1 MAAARKSGSQPK
13 SLESLSFDFSTMH
26 ALRRSMNRYRTLF
39 ESAGDA
45 IFVFDWDGQILDA
58 NQVAC
63 ELLGYTY
70 RELTAMQ
77 REGIESPDTAITV
90 PQRRKILREK
100 GHNIYEA
107 EYLRKDGSV
116 LPVEANCRLI
126 EYDYEPAILT
136 IARDISER
144 IRAQE
149 EKAKLQAQLRRSQKM
164 ESLGTLAGGIAHD
177 FNNILTPISGH
188 AEIALFKIG
197 SDHDAAKNL
206 KGIIQAVD
214 RARSLVRQVLSFS
227 RQESEEKRPLQLHT
241 ILKEALRL
249 LRASLPTTI
258 NIQQN
263 IAHCGAVMANAT
275 QIHQILMNLCT
286 NAGHA
291 MREKGGVLDVSL
303 SEVEI
308 RSGDL
313 ADYLDMKPGTYVRL
327 TVSDTGHGM
336 PAEVLD
342 RIFEPYFTT
351 KKEGEGTGM
360 GLSVVHGIVKG
371 HNGDIKAYSEPGKGT
386 TFNVYLPC
394 IEAKAKADKS
404 PVAEQIPKGS
414 GSILLV
420 DDEEK
425 IIEVM
430 VQMLE
435 YLGYSVS
442 AFTDSPEALDSF
454 RKNPDFY
461 DIVITDMTMPD
472 MTGDVLARH
481 VHAMRP
487 GLPILLCTGYSRSV
501 SRDQARALGIQEF
514 LMKPP
519 TIGEL
524 ARTVQRALKG
534 GAPLPAGD
542 RGAKDE
548 NKADR
553 YAKDA
558 GRVTL
563 MPGAAGSP
571 QHP

>member
-1 MAAARKSGSQPK
+1 MAAARKTGSQPK

-45 IFVFDWDGQILDA
+45 IFVFDWDGQVLDA

-70 RELTAMQ
+70 RELIAMQ
-77 REGIESPDTAITV
+77 RKGIESPDTAKTV

-100 GHNIYEA
+100 GHIIYEA
-107 EYLRKDGSV
+107 GYLRNDGSV

-149 EKAKLQAQLRRSQKM
+149 EKAKLQAQLRRAQKM

-188 AEIALFKIG
+188 AEIALFKIDG
-197 SDHDAAKNL
+197 DHDAAKNL

-214 RARSLVRQVLSFS
+214 RARGLVRQVLSFS
-227 RQESEEKRPLQLHT
+227 RQESEEKQPLQLHT

-258 NIQQN
+258 DIQQD
-263 IAHCGAVMANAT
+263 IAPCGAVMANAT

-308 RSGDL
+308 RAGDL

-394 IEAKAKADKS
+394 IEAKAKADAS

-414 GSILLV
+414 GRILLV

-435 YLGYSVS
+435 YLGYSVTS
-442 AFTDSPEALDSF
+442 FTDSPEALDSF

-481 VHAMRP
+481 SHAMRP

-524 ARTVQRALKG
+524 ARTLQQALKV
-534 GAPLPAGD
+534 GAPLPASD
-542 RGAKDE
+542 RGANDE

-553 YAKDA
+553 YAEGA

-571 QHP
+571 RHP

>member
-1 MAAARKSGSQPK
+1 MAAVPKTGSSRKSF
-13 SLESLSFDFSTMH
+13 ESLSFDFSTIH

-45 IFVFDWDGQILDA
+45 IFVFDWEGQVLDV

-63 ELLGYTY
+63 ERLGYSY
-70 RELTAMQ
+70 RELTAL
-77 REGIESPDTAITV
+77 
-90 PQRRKILREK
+90 RRKELEGPGTAKTAAERRKVLRK
-100 GHNIYEA
+100 RGHIIYEA
-107 EYLRKDGSV
+107 DYLCRDGSS
-116 LPVEANCRLI
+116 LPVEANCRVI

-149 EKAKLQAQLRRSQKM
+149 EKAKLQAQLRQAQKM
-164 ESLGTLAGGIAHD
+164 EALGTLAGGIAHD

-197 SDHDAAKNL
+197 RDNDAVKNL

-214 RARSLVRQVLSFS
+214 RARGLVRQVLSFS
-227 RQESEEKRPLQLHT
+227 RQESEEKQPLQLHT

-258 NIQQN
+258 DIQQN
-263 IAHCGAVMANAT
+263 IGRCGAVLANAT

-291 MREKGGVLDVSL
+291 MREKGGVLEVSL
-303 SEVEI
+303 TEVEI
-308 RSGDL
+308 RAGDL
-313 ADYLDMKPGTYVRL
+313 AEYLNMKPGSYVRL
-327 TVSDTGHGM
+327 TISDTGHGM
-336 PAEVLD
+336 TGEVLD

-371 HNGDIKAYSEPGKGT
+371 HDGDIKVYSEAGKGT
-386 TFNVYLPC
+386 TFNIYLPC
-394 IEAKAKADKS
+394 IQATSRVDDS
-404 PVAEQIPKGS
+404 PVADQIPKGS
-414 GSILLV
+414 GNVLLV

-435 YLGYSVS
+435 YLGYTVS
-442 AFTDSPEALDSF
+442 SFTDSQEALGSF
-454 RKNPDFY
+454 RKNPDLF
-461 DIVITDMTMPD
+461 DIIITDMTMPG
-472 MTGDVLARH
+472 MTGDALARR
-481 VHAMRP
+481 VQSLRP
-487 GLPILLCTGYSRSV
+487 GLPILLCTGYSRSI
-501 SRDQARALGIQEF
+501 SREQAKSLGIQEF

-524 ARTVQRALKG
+524 ARTVQRALKSDR
-534 GAPLPAGD
+534 PAVSACPPD
-542 RGAKDE
+542 SESSNVSR
-548 NKADR
+548 N
-553 YAKDA
+553 
-558 GRVTL
+558 RVGSVTI
-563 MPGAAGSP
+563 MPGSPAASSRP
-571 QHP
+571 

>member
-77 REGIESPDTAITV
+77 QKGIESPDTAMTV

-100 GHNIYEA
+100 RHIIYEA
-107 EYLRKDGSV
+107 EYLRNDGSV

-149 EKAKLQAQLRRSQKM
+149 EKSKLQAQLRRAQKM

-197 SDHDAAKNL
+197 RDHDAAKNL
-206 KGIIQAVD
+206 EGIIQAVD
-214 RARSLVRQVLSFS
+214 RARGLVRQVLSFS
-227 RQESEEKRPLQLHT
+227 RQESEKKQPLQLHT

-258 NIQQN
+258 DIQQN
-263 IAHCGAVMANAT
+263 IARCGTVMANAT

-291 MREKGGVLDVSL
+291 MRERGGVLDVSL

-308 RSGDL
+308 RAGDL

-394 IEAKAKADKS
+394 IEAKAKADES

-435 YLGYSVS
+435 YLGYSVT

-534 GAPLPAGD
+534 GVPLPAGD
-542 RGAKDE
+542 HGAKKE

-553 YAKDA
+553 YAEGA

-563 MPGAAGSP
+563 MPGAAGNP

>member
-1 MAAARKSGSQPK
+1 
-13 SLESLSFDFSTMH
+13 
-26 ALRRSMNRYRTLF
+26 MNRYRTLF

-45 IFVFDWDGQILDA
+45 IFVFDWDGQVLDV

-63 ELLGYTY
+63 EKLGYSY
-70 RELTAMQ
+70 RELTALK
-77 REGIESPDTAITV
+77 RKDIEGPGTGMTV
-90 PQRRKILREK
+90 AQRRKILRQE
-100 GHNIYEA
+100 GRVIYEA
-107 EYLRKDGSV
+107 SHVCKDGTS
-116 LPVEANCRLI
+116 LPVEANCRVI

-149 EKAKLQAQLRRSQKM
+149 EKAKLQTQLRQAQKM
-164 ESLGTLAGGIAHD
+164 EALGTLAGGIAHD

-188 AEIALFKIG
+188 AEIALFKVG
-197 SDHDAAKNL
+197 RDHDAVKNL

-214 RARSLVRQVLSFS
+214 RARGLVRQVLSFS
-227 RQESEEKRPLQLHT
+227 RQESEEKQPLQLHT

-258 NIQQN
+258 DIQQN
-263 IAHCGAVMANAT
+263 IGRCGAVMANAT

-291 MREKGGVLDVSL
+291 MRETGGVLEVSL

-308 RSGDL
+308 RAGDL
-313 ADYLDMKPGTYVRL
+313 AEYLNMKPGSYVRL

-336 PAEVLD
+336 AGEVLD

-371 HNGDIKAYSEPGKGT
+371 HNGDIKVYSEQGKGT
-386 TFNVYLPC
+386 TFNIYLPC
-394 IEAKAKADKS
+394 IEAKAHTDDS
-404 PVAEQIPKGS
+404 PVADQIPKGS
-414 GSILLV
+414 GSVLLV

-430 VQMLE
+430 DQMLE
-435 YLGYSVS
+435 YLGYAVTS
-442 AFTDSPEALDSF
+442 FTDSREALDSF

-461 DIVITDMTMPD
+461 DIIITDMTMPG
-472 MTGDVLARH
+472 MTGDALARR
-481 VHAMRP
+481 VHSLRP
-487 GLPILLCTGYSRSV
+487 GLPILLCTGYSRSI
-501 SRDQARALGIQEF
+501 SREQAKTLGIQEF

-524 ARTVQRALKG
+524 ARTVQRSLKNG
-534 GAPLPAGD
+534 RTDAAHRDSKPANFSSDDVGS
-542 RGAKDE
+542 
-548 NKADR
+548 
-553 YAKDA
+553 
-558 GRVTL
+558 VTL
-563 MPGAAGSP
+563 MPGASP
-571 QHP
+571 RTPDP

>member
-1 MAAARKSGSQPK
+1 MAAARKTGSQPK
-13 SLESLSFDFSTMH
+13 SLESLPFDFSTIH

-45 IFVFDWDGQILDA
+45 IFVFDWEGQILDA
-58 NQVAC
+58 NRVAC
-63 ELLGYTY
+63 ERLGYTY
-70 RELTAMQ
+70 RELTAM
-77 REGIESPDTAITV
+77 RRKEIEGPDTAMTV
-90 PQRRKILREK
+90 SQRRKILRDK
-100 GHNIYEA
+100 GHVIYEA
-107 EYLRKDGSV
+107 EYLRNDGSV

-144 IRAQE
+144 LRAQE
-149 EKAKLQAQLRRSQKM
+149 EKAKLQAQLRQSQKM

-197 SDHDAAKNL
+197 RDHDAAKNI

-214 RARSLVRQVLSFS
+214 RARGLVRQVLSFS
-227 RQESEEKRPLQLHT
+227 RQESEEKQPLQMHT

-258 NIQQN
+258 DIQQN
-263 IAHCGAVMANAT
+263 IARCGAVMANAT

-291 MREKGGVLDVSL
+291 MREGGGVLDVSL

-308 RSGDL
+308 RAGDL
-313 ADYLDMKPGTYVRL
+313 ADYLEMKPGTYVRL

-336 PAEVLD
+336 PAEVLE

-371 HNGDIKAYSEPGKGT
+371 HNGDIKVYSEQGKGT

-394 IEAKAKADKS
+394 IEAKAQTDDS
-404 PVAEQIPKGS
+404 PVADQIPKGS
-414 GSILLV
+414 GNVLLI

-435 YLGYSVS
+435 YLGYSVTS
-442 AFTDSPEALDSF
+442 FTDSPEALDSF

-461 DIVITDMTMPD
+461 DIIITDMTMPG
-472 MTGDVLARH
+472 MTGDILARH

-501 SRDQARALGIQEF
+501 SRDQAKALGIQEF

-534 GAPLPAGD
+534 GAPLPDGD
-542 RGAKDE
+542 HGAKDE
-548 NKADR
+548 NRAGR
-553 YAKDA
+553 YTEDA

-571 QHP
+571 QPP